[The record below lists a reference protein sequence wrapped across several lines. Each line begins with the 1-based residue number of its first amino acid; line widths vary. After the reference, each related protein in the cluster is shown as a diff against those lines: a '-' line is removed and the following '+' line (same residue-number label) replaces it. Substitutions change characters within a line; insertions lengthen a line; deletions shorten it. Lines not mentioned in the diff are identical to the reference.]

1 MTARGELF
9 DIFPEWQLHEKR
21 RAAAGVKLELYRG
34 LYRDRVKRMVRERVR
49 DQDAA
54 AEIAKAVNAAHGLA
68 GSVTDACCVVY
79 QRGANRELR
88 GVGPEAERAFADLVT
103 EAGFP
108 EWSITWNQLS
118 WFVGPIVLAPYVQP
132 VRGRPRLGLHAMTA
146 DRTEVR
152 RTPGAPDVIEAAV
165 WQREDGVLV
174 MLDGEA
180 WSYWTEAGERLDGGR
195 HNVAH
200 GLDYCPAAALRS
212 RPWIAGDWWGTLDH
226 QGLHDAT
233 LEVAFRHALGL
244 WVRQNTATPL
254 VVIGGEIENIPALQA
269 LGHPTRPLYFN
280 DPNVKVQV
288 FPRQVS
294 AADYLAEMT
303 AIVNAATS
311 RYGLPPSTVT
321 FTNDNTNWGALSLAM
336 TPGAL
341 ALQRDA
347 QAPWLRRSERT
358 LWPIVAD
365 VARVSTHRHARAL
378 PPADEVEAAQRI
390 IFPDLG
396 DPADQLKRLDV
407 FERSLKH
414 GLANAVE
421 LELQR
426 RPEMSRQ
433 EVEELIAANL
443 DFYARM
449 LEDLARRNVSMD
461 PERGVQSIAE
471 LQGRLGGQ
479 ASAEARQ
486 GDQQP

>member
-9 DIFPEWQLHEKR
+9 DIFPEWELHKDR
-21 RAAAGVKLELYRG
+21 RAAAAVKLELYRG
-34 LYRDRVKRMVRERVR
+34 LYRDRVKRMVRDRVE
-49 DQDAA
+49 DKAAA
-54 AEIAKAVNAAHGLA
+54 AEVAKAVNAAHGLA

-79 QRGANRELR
+79 QRGTTRELR
-88 GVGPEAERAFADLVT
+88 GVGPEAERAFADLVI

-118 WFVGPIVLAPYVQP
+118 WFVGPVVLAPYVQP
-132 VRGRPRLGLHAMTA
+132 VRGKPRLALCAMTA

-152 RTPGAPDVIEAAV
+152 RTPGAPDVIEAVV
-165 WQREDGVLV
+165 WQRDDGVLV
-174 MLDGEA
+174 MLDCEA
-180 WSYWTEAGERLDGGR
+180 WSYWTEDGERID
-195 HNVAH
+195 ADAPH

-212 RPWIAGDWWGTLDH
+212 RPWIAGDWWGALDH
-226 QGLHDAT
+226 QGLQDAT

-254 VVIGGEIENIPALQA
+254 VVIGGQIQNIPALQA
-269 LGHPTRPLYFN
+269 LGHPTRPLWFN
-280 DPNVKVQV
+280 DENVKVQV
-288 FPRQVS
+288 FNRQVS

-311 RYGLPPSTVT
+311 RYGLPPSAVS
-321 FTNDNTNWGALSLAM
+321 FMADGANWGALSLAM

-365 VARVSTHRHARAL
+365 VVRASTHRHARAM
-378 PPADEVEAAQRI
+378 PPADETDGAQRI

-396 DPADQLKRLDV
+396 DPDEQLKRFDV
-407 FERSLKH
+407 FERALKH
-414 GLANAVE
+414 GLANAVDM
-421 LELQR
+421 ELQR
-426 RPEMSRQ
+426 RPEMTRQ
-433 EVEELIAANL
+433 EVEEMIAANL

-479 ASAEARQ
+479 VSGAVRR
-486 GDQQP
+486 GDEQP